1 MGEAIPSKQAP
12 RTKERERE
20 EKIERT
26 VIYMVYMYTKHAHIE
41 SYREREKKTWQESNT
56 HLQLGH
62 DACC

>member
-41 SYREREKKTWQESNT
+41 SYREKKKKKHGRKAT
-56 HLQLGH
+56 HIYN
-62 DACC
+62 